1 MFLLLGA
8 EQQLLGLLGW
18 WWWGGGC
25 LGSPRGGSGAVLPL
39 ALRTL
44 PLCCQTE
51 IAKRLNVICAQ
62 LIPFLSQEVG
72 EPVGSVPAHR
82 APSGHGEHPCSGPGW
97 GGWLCPIPCRDNALR
112 ALGSLPGVT

>member
-1 MFLLLGA
+1 MGR
-8 EQQLLGLLGW
+8 GLPGE
-18 WWWGGGC
+18 
-25 LGSPRGGSGAVLPL
+25 PRGGLGAVLPL

-72 EPVGSVPAHR
+72 EPAGSVPAHR
-82 APSGHGEHPCSGPGW
+82 GTGSIPAPGRAGGAGFAPSPAETTPCGRWGP
-97 GGWLCPIPCRDNALR
+97 CP
-112 ALGSLPGVT
+112 G